1 MGAQP
6 SNCPSGCCVHSSV
19 SLQDSHIAVFL
30 PPVVCRHHFLNQIG
44 IGKRTNN
51 FFILFFFFFSF
62 LPSFKCTIING
73 FGHFKAFV
81 VSHSETFCTLCFYC
95 DGVITTVVFFQCHS
109 LSAKYES
116 YCFDYFD
123 ERGIFRKSYANIMGT
138 QGCPETLTMLCM
150 YTNE

>member
-1 MGAQP
+1 M
-6 SNCPSGCCVHSSV
+6 
-19 SLQDSHIAVFL
+19 
-30 PPVVCRHHFLNQIG
+30 
-44 IGKRTNN
+44 
-51 FFILFFFFFSF
+51 
-62 LPSFKCTIING
+62 
-73 FGHFKAFV
+73 

-150 YTNE
+150 YTNESLTYANNIQGLTNTNHKTDRLLALVWEQPATAATHGTEKTLGTRQDGDLLKKKKKLD

>member
-1 MGAQP
+1 MENKAEFFHIKSGTHKVQR
-6 SNCPSGCCVHSSV
+6 SNEGRTQQSMLFALWVFTTTKVRHSK
-19 SLQDSHIAVFL
+19 FL
-30 PPVVCRHHFLNQIG
+30 FY
-44 IGKRTNN
+44 
-51 FFILFFFFFSF
+51 FFFFFSF
-62 LPSFKCTIING
+62 LPSFKCTIISG